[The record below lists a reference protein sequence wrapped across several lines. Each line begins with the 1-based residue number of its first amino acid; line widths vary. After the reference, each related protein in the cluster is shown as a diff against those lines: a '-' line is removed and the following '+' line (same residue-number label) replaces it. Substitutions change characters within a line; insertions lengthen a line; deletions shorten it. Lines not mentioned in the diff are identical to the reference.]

1 MALVQYSDSES
12 DSEKE
17 TPPRKIKKPSKDF
30 LSRNPASTLPPL
42 PASFHDLY
50 ASSVKVSVRDDPSL
64 HGGRKRVI
72 PHVEG
77 NWPTHIYLEW
87 YPSKEELELLGS
99 IISQAEHMFRTEQ
112 AKLNSFLYSDLGV
125 RLPLHISLSRP
136 VVLRTEERQPFTD
149 TFEAALRGSGISPFE
164 VQIDSLDWV
173 SNFEKTRWFYVLRVK
188 RPDRDCLNRILHI
201 SNRSLGLFNQ
211 PPLYASLLN
220 SKSGGTQS
228 GGTQPHIR
236 GSKPASTGDYT
247 ECFHI
252 SIAWSLTEPS
262 AEEKKSMESIDIQR
276 LKTIKIKFDCLKAKI
291 GNNVSSIP
299 L

>member
-17 TPPRKIKKPSKDF
+17 APPRKIKKTSQDF
-30 LSRNPASTLPPL
+30 LNCNPASTLPPL

-50 ASSVKVSVRDDPSL
+50 ASSVKISVRDDPSL

-87 YPSKEELELLGS
+87 YPSKEELEILGS
-99 IISQAEHMFRTEQ
+99 IISQAERLIRSEQ

-136 VVLRTEERQPFTD
+136 VVLRTEERQPFMD

-173 SNFEKTRWFYVLRVK
+173 SNFERTRWFYVLRVK
-188 RPDRDCLNRILHI
+188 RPDRDCLNRLLHI
-201 SNRSLGLFNQ
+201 SNRSLCLFNQ
-211 PPLYASLLN
+211 LPLYAPLLN
-220 SKSGGTQS
+220 SKS

-252 SIAWSLTEPS
+252 SIAWSLEEPS
-262 AEEKKSMESIDIQR
+262 TEEKKNMESIDIQR
-276 LKTIKIKFDCLKAKI
+276 LKTLKIKFDCLKAKI

>member
-1 MALVQYSDSES
+1 MALVQYSDSGS

-17 TPPRKIKKPSKDF
+17 APPRKIKKLNQNFPT
-30 LSRNPASTLPPL
+30 RNPASALPPL
-42 PASFHDLY
+42 PASFHNLY

-77 NWPTHIYLEW
+77 NWPSHIYLEW
-87 YPSKEELELLGS
+87 YPSKEEVVLLDS
-99 IISQAEHMFRTEQ
+99 IITQAEQMLQRERM
-112 AKLNSFLYSDLGV
+112 KLNSFLYSDLGA

-136 VVLRTEERQPFTD
+136 VVLRTEERQPFMD
-149 TFEAALRGSGISPFE
+149 TFKAALDHSGISPFE
-164 VQIDSLDWV
+164 VQVDRLDWV
-173 SNFEKTRWFYVLRVK
+173 SNTEKTRWFYVLRVK
-188 RPDRDCLNRILHI
+188 QPNRDCLNHLLHV

-211 PPLYASLLN
+211 PPLYAPVLN
-220 SKSGGTQS
+220 SEPGGTQS
-228 GGTQPHIR
+228 HIR
-236 GSKPASTGDYT
+236 GNKPASTGDYT
-247 ECFHI
+247 ECFHV

-262 AEEKKSMESIDIQR
+262 AEEKKSMGSIDLQG
-276 LKTIKIKFDCLKAKI
+276 LSALKIKFDCVKAKI

>member
-17 TPPRKIKKPSKDF
+17 APPRKIKKPSQN
-30 LSRNPASTLPPL
+30 LSHNPASRLPPL

-87 YPSKEELELLGS
+87 YPSKEELEILGS
-99 IISQAEHMFRTEQ
+99 IIRQAEHMFRAEQ

-136 VVLRTEERQPFTD
+136 VVLRTEERQPFMD
-149 TFEAALRGSGISPFE
+149 TFGAALSGFGISPFE

-173 SNFEKTRWFYVLRVK
+173 SNFERTRWFYVLRVK
-188 RPDRDCLNRILHI
+188 RPNGDCLNRLLHI

-211 PPLYASLLN
+211 PPLYAPLFN
-220 SKSGGTQS
+220 SKSG
-228 GGTQPHIR
+228 TQPSIR

-247 ECFHI
+247 KCFHI
-252 SIAWSLTEPS
+252 SIAWSLEEPS

-276 LKTIKIKFDCLKAKI
+276 LKALKIKFDCLKAKI

>member
-17 TPPRKIKKPSKDF
+17 APPRKINKPSQN
-30 LSRNPASTLPPL
+30 LSHNPASTLPPL

-87 YPSKEELELLGS
+87 YPSKKELEILGN
-99 IISQAEHMFRTEQ
+99 IIRQAEHMFRAEQ
-112 AKLNSFLYSDLGV
+112 AKLNSFLYSDLGNGG
-125 RLPLHISLSRP
+125 
-136 VVLRTEERQPFTD
+136 
-149 TFEAALRGSGISPFE
+149 EAAVYGHIWSGTKWLWHLTVCAICPSVFE

-173 SNFEKTRWFYVLRVK
+173 SNFERTRWFYVLRVK
-188 RPDRDCLNRILHI
+188 RPEGDGLNRLLHI

-211 PPLYASLLN
+211 PPLYAPLFN
-220 SKSGGTQS
+220 SKSG
-228 GGTQPHIR
+228 TQPSIR
-236 GSKPASTGDYT
+236 VSKPTSTGDYT

-252 SIAWSLTEPS
+252 SIAWSLEEPS

-276 LKTIKIKFDCLKAKI
+276 LKALKIKFDCLKAKI